1 MEETDGQVEAVAEV
15 IEPAE
20 AEELSVRYSPAAIEA
35 NFDALEAHVRR
46 VTEGY
51 AGTRYDLATAQG
63 LRDAKH
69 DRSYLNGLKK
79 EIEERRKAAKRKY
92 SRPLEA
98 FERRCREIT
107 DIVDEASEGIKA
119 QLDAAEAA
127 QRSRR
132 RDALEAHYE
141 EFAGLLAPVVPYG
154 RLHEDRWLNKTC
166 AEPKAIAELEEKV
179 GALAR
184 DWETLKAQRG
194 SMGHYEEA
202 ERKLFR
208 TLDLGAAMA
217 AAREAGEQD
226 AAIAE
231 MAAAVEAPAGTDEA
245 CEVVMEGGDN
255 HGEGEVYAPE
265 PMPPR
270 PAPPTP
276 ATQAPAAPPAPAAGG
291 ACPWVVVVE
300 RATGEQ
306 MRGVAGTLAARGIRG
321 TVMRGILVQACA
333 RALGEEI

>member
-1 MEETDGQVEAVAEV
+1 MGSEESGQVEAVAEV
-15 IEPAE
+15 IEPQEAE
-20 AEELSVRYSPAAIEA
+20 ALSVTYSPAAIEA

-51 AGTRYDLATAQG
+51 AGATYDLTSAQG
-63 LRDAKH
+63 IRDAKH

-79 EIEERRKAAKRKY
+79 EIEERRKAVKREY

-107 DIVDEASEGIKA
+107 GIVDEASEGIKA
-119 QLDAAEAA
+119 QLDAAEADRRA
-127 QRSRR
+127 RR
-132 RDALEAHYE
+132 RKALEAHYG

-166 AEPKAIAELEEKV
+166 PEPKAFAELEERV

-202 ERKLFR
+202 ERELFR
-208 TLDLGAAMA
+208 TLDLGAALA
-217 AAREAGEQD
+217 AAREADEQD

-231 MAAAVEAPAGTDEA
+231 MAAAVGGPAAPDEAP
-245 CEVVMEGGDN
+245 EVVMEGGDN
-255 HGEGEVYAPE
+255 HGTGPAYAPE
-265 PMPPR
+265 PVPPR
-270 PAPPTP
+270 PAP
-276 ATQAPAAPPAPAAGG
+276 APPAPAPAPPAPRGAG
-291 ACPWVVVVE
+291 PWVVVVGS
-300 RATGEQ
+300 ATREQ
-306 MRGVAGTLAARGIRG
+306 MREVAGELAARGIKG
-321 TVMRGILVQACA
+321 TVMRGTLGQACA
-333 RALGEEI
+333 RARGEEI

>member
-51 AGTRYDLATAQG
+51 AGARYDLATAQG

-79 EIEERRKAAKRKY
+79 EIEERRKAVKRKY

-107 DIVDEASEGIKA
+107 DIVDKASEGIKA
-119 QLDAAEAA
+119 QLDAAKAA

-132 RDALEAHYE
+132 RDAPEAHYE
-141 EFAGLLAPVVPYG
+141 EFVGLLAPVVPYG

-208 TLDLGAAMA
+208 TLDLGGGHG
-217 AAREAGEQD
+217 RRPRDRRAGRGHSRD
-226 AAIAE
+226 GGRGGG
-231 MAAAVEAPAGTDEA
+231 P
-245 CEVVMEGGDN
+245 GGD
-255 HGEGEVYAPE
+255 
-265 PMPPR
+265 R
-270 PAPPTP
+270 
-276 ATQAPAAPPAPAAGG
+276 
-291 ACPWVVVVE
+291 
-300 RATGEQ
+300 
-306 MRGVAGTLAARGIRG
+306 RGVRGRHGGRRQPGRGRGLRPRAGAAQAGASGARDAGPRGPTRAGDGRG
-321 TVMRGILVQACA
+321 VPVGGRC
-333 RALGEEI
+333 